1 MFTKPL
7 LVTFFIRVTELIG
20 NQSKINRIEIGE
32 HGKLLYQ
39 IARAPKFYS
48 IVVTFR
54 LIKPQVSMNLNGL
67 QQLSRTL
74 TRFRK

>member
-7 LVTFFIRVTELIG
+7 LVTFFIRVTEFIG
-20 NQSKINRIEIGE
+20 NQSQINNIEIGD
-32 HGKLLYQ
+32 HGKLLNQ
-39 IARAPKFYS
+39 IARAPKLFS